1 MMSSNS
7 ARPGPVAP
15 PPAPA
20 DVGIVAAMPMEIAPL
35 LARLKNPRKYASER
49 HTVLEG
55 ELSGKIVVAIITGVG
70 RKFARRG
77 TQLLIGG
84 HRPRWIISAGF
95 AGALDPGLTRNQV
108 VLADEV
114 LDTEGLRLSIDV
126 STPSQSGG
134 KHKITTGRLLT
145 VDRIIR
151 TAAEK
156 AALRE
161 EYHRADVL
169 DMETSAVASV
179 CTDRGVRFLGV
190 RVVSDEAG
198 VDLPPEVLSIMGP
211 TGSFRV
217 GAAMGA
223 IWRRPSSLK
232 ELLVLRDHANAAA
245 QVLTEVLPSIIRQ
258 LP

>member
-1 MMSSNS
+1 MSSNS

-20 DVGIVAAMPMEIAPL
+20 DVGIVAAMPMEIGPL
-35 LARLKNPRKYASER
+35 LARLKSPRKYSGER
-49 HTVLEG
+49 HTVIEG
-55 ELSGKIVVAIITGVG
+55 ELSGKIVVAIIAGVG
-70 RKFARRG
+70 RKSARRG

-84 HRPRWIISAGF
+84 HRPRWMISAGF
-95 AGALDPGLTRNQV
+95 GGALDPGLKRNQV

-114 LDTEGLRLSIDV
+114 LDTDGLRLSIDV
-126 STPSQSGG
+126 SAPAESTT
-134 KHKITTGRLLT
+134 KHKITAGRLLT
-145 VDRIIR
+145 VDKIIR

-156 AALRE
+156 AALRHQ
-161 EYHRADVL
+161 YHQADLL
-169 DMETSAVASV
+169 DMETSAVAAV
-179 CTDRGVRFLGV
+179 CNERGVRFLGV
-190 RVVSDEAG
+190 RVISDEAG
-198 VDLPPEVLSIMGP
+198 VDLPPEILSIMGP

-232 ELLVLRDHANAAA
+232 ELLVLRDHATAAA
-245 QVLTEVLPSIIRQ
+245 QVLTDVLPGIIRQ